1 MHAARTP
8 RPCSA
13 MRLKRERADSR
24 AAPRGETLTR
34 SPFFRW
40 MTMFEMSITCSESPR
55 KILLA
60 DIEMENGCTLVFL
73 FLSFFFS
80 FVLFEKE
87 LTMTALNDSIW
98 MLPTC
103 FQLWKILLVD
113 DDRFEDIRSVIVSS
127 LILELWKKGSRK
139 SFLEARQ
146 IFFAIEITEYISQIS
161 KWRMFVFVYESLK
174 FTVLVISTILSP
186 IRDAL
191 MNDHFDFIHAQEEE
205 KKKRRKRM
213 SKWSLQAARFKIT
226 QRTQKRFWWV
236 VSTLWL
242 ICVKSP
248 VYPWHARCVV
258 TPFCIPRHRSIQ
270 PSLGGPPQREHLRS
284 NDPGVGHGLNS
295 SKFVKSLP
303 LSGLSSTNR
312 MRLFSRQKSI
322 RLEHSARHNVASLA
336 ANRRR

>member
-1 MHAARTP
+1 M
-8 RPCSA
+8 
-13 MRLKRERADSR
+13 
-24 AAPRGETLTR
+24 
-34 SPFFRW
+34 
-40 MTMFEMSITCSESPR
+40 I
-55 KILLA
+55 
-60 DIEMENGCTLVFL
+60 
-73 FLSFFFS
+73 
-80 FVLFEKE
+80 
-87 LTMTALNDSIW
+87 
-98 MLPTC
+98 
-103 FQLWKILLVD
+103 
-113 DDRFEDIRSVIVSS
+113 
-127 LILELWKKGSRK
+127 
-139 SFLEARQ
+139 
-146 IFFAIEITEYISQIS
+146 IS
-161 KWRMFVFVYESLK
+161 
-174 FTVLVISTILSP
+174 ILSTP
-186 IRDAL
+186 K
-191 MNDHFDFIHAQEEE
+191 
-205 KKKRRKRM
+205 KKKRRKEEKGCRNGRYR
-213 SKWSLQAARFKIT
+213 LLAFKIT

>member
-1 MHAARTP
+1 MDDDVRDVDNLFWITEENSSCRYWNGKWLYARV
-8 RPCSA
+8 S
-13 MRLKRERADSR
+13 
-24 AAPRGETLTR
+24 
-34 SPFFRW
+34 F
-40 MTMFEMSITCSESPR
+40 
-55 KILLA
+55 
-60 DIEMENGCTLVFL
+60 
-73 FLSFFFS
+73 SFFFFS
-80 FVLFEKE
+80 PSSCLKRNLRWQRWTIRFGC
-87 LTMTALNDSIW
+87 
-98 MLPTC
+98 C
-103 FQLWKILLVD
+103 FQLWKILLID

-146 IFFAIEITEYISQIS
+146 IFFAIEITEYISQMS